1 MAVLAPL
8 PPLVAPL
15 AEQLEEYLV
24 RPDLLPIHDTAPGQ
38 RSWWVL
44 PHLPCL
50 VEWTLLLKLKL
61 LCL

>member
-24 RPDLLPIHDTAPGQ
+24 RPDLLPIHDTAPAQ

-44 PHLPCL
+44 PHLPLSSRLDSC
-50 VEWTLLLKLKL
+50 
-61 LCL
+61 